1 LTTETIVKTDMRF
14 PADVQHAVKD
24 VGNEENYVKTLKGIM
39 DDVEQIHEISQSLN
53 AVSREIVEELIKVL
67 QVNNKVLR
75 LENFEGG
82 KEVVVHPKGFVLIR
96 DKIRDKDEN
105 TEPRLLTDLE
115 PPLLHA
121 ILKKL
126 IPKLKAS
133 LDDRKQSKESLLE
146 ELIRIRDSF
155 V

>member
-1 LTTETIVKTDMRF
+1 MTTETIVKTDMRF

-96 DKIRDKDEN
+96 DKDEN